1 MHWKDLFATKSLAQL
16 DAEAKGE
23 NRLRRVLGPIGL
35 TSLGIGAII
44 GSGIFVM
51 TGEMTANAAGPS
63 ILLSFVITGVCC
75 ALAALCYAEFAS
87 MAPVAGSAYTYAY
100 TTLGEL
106 FAWIIGWDLILEYAM
121 SAAVVA
127 ASWSKYFN
135 RLTDEIFGWHLP
147 HTLSNDPFAAVDA
160 GWFNLPAVV
169 ILLLVTAV
177 LVVGIRESAMA
188 NTTMVAIKIGVVLFV
203 IIMGLFYFNKDNW
216 TEIPDWY
223 RRFPEEHLFAT
234 EAEEYVKKN
243 EGLKGHA
250 LNERQKALIEQTT
263 ARHKIEIAGRYGT
276 AEQIRKVESRYAEQ
290 LPSKPEDVN
299 AVESILRS
307 SREDAPKEAAK
318 KWGVLGLLGVSDTLA
333 GFDDKTRNAFFPYGI
348 SGVMFGAA
356 MLFFVY
362 LGFDSVSTHAEEAVK
377 PARDVPFGIIAS
389 LVLCTL
395 LYMGVAAVLIGLKPY
410 VDIDAETGVA
420 SAFEESKFAKVLI
433 SLGALAGMTSVLLI
447 TLLSQARIFLAMARD
462 GLLPHRLFGTVHP
475 RFRTPHVSTILT
487 GVSMAVVA
495 ALTPITALEEMVNIG
510 TYLAFIIV
518 CAAVWIMRH
527 RYPDANRPFRCPLI
541 NFVAPAG
548 ILINLLMMLFLGP
561 HTWERL
567 FIWLGIG
574 LLIYLLFGYHFS
586 LLRLKPLEDPTAIRK
601 GLPPGA
607 ETGIMK

>member
-63 ILLSFVITGVCC
+63 ILVSFVITGTCC

-100 TTLGEL
+100 ATLGEL

-127 ASWSKYFN
+127 SGWSKYFN
-135 RLTDEIFGWHLP
+135 RLTHGLFGWKLP
-147 HTLSNDPFAAVDA
+147 TTLSNDPFAKVDP

-177 LVVGIRESAMA
+177 LVVGIRESALA
-188 NTTMVAIKIGVVLFV
+188 NTTMVFVKIGVVVFV
-203 IIMGLFYFNKDNW
+203 IFAGLFYFNRENW

-234 EAEEYVKKN
+234 EAAKYAKEQEQ
-243 EGLKGHA
+243 LKGDA
-250 LNERQKALIEQTT
+250 LGERQKKLIDQTT
-263 ARHKIEIAGRYGT
+263 ARHKIEIAKKYGT
-276 AEQIRKVESRYAEQ
+276 PEQIRKVESRFAKQ
-290 LPSKPEDVN
+290 LPTESEDVR
-299 AVESILRS
+299 AVEAILKE
-307 SREDAPKEAAK
+307 SREKAPKKAAEN
-318 KWGVLGLLGVSDTLA
+318 WGVLGLLGVNETLER
-333 GFDDKTRNAFFPYGI
+333 FDDSTRNAFFPYGI

-362 LGFDSVSTHAEEAVK
+362 LGFDSVSTHAEEAVN
-377 PARDVPFGIIAS
+377 PPRDVPIGIIGS
-389 LVLCTL
+389 LVICTA

-410 VDIDAETGVA
+410 VDIDPDTGVA
-420 SAFEESKFAKVLI
+420 SAFEESKFAMILI
-433 SLGALAGMTSVLLI
+433 SLGGLAGMTSVLLI

-475 RFRTPHVSTILT
+475 RFRTPHASTMVT
-487 GVSMAVVA
+487 GVSMAAIA

-518 CAAVWIMRH
+518 CAAVWLLRYRH
-527 RYPDANRPFRCPLI
+527 PDAKRPFRCPLI
-541 NFVAPAG
+541 DIVAPAG
-548 ILINLLMMLFLGP
+548 ILINLLMMLFLQP

-567 FIWLGIG
+567 FIWLAIG
-574 LLIYLLFGYHFS
+574 LTIYFLFGYHFS
-586 LLRLKPLEDPTAIRK
+586 MLRRQAPVAGTP
-601 GLPPGA
+601 
-607 ETGIMK
+607 

>member
-1 MHWKDLFATKSLAQL
+1 MNWKDLFATKSLAQL

-63 ILLSFVITGVCC
+63 ILVSFVITGVCC

-100 TTLGEL
+100 ATLGEL

-127 ASWSKYFN
+127 VGWSKYFN
-135 RLTDEIFGWHLP
+135 RLTQDLFGWQLP
-147 HTLSNDPFAAVDA
+147 ATLANDPFAKVDP

-169 ILLLVTAV
+169 ILLTVTAV

-188 NTTMVAIKIGVVLFV
+188 NTTMVIVKIGVVVFV
-203 IIMGLFYFNKDNW
+203 VIAGLFYFNKENW

-223 RRFPEEHLFAT
+223 RRFPEEHLFAAN
-234 EAEEYVKKN
+234 AEKYVEEQ

-250 LNERQKALIEQTT
+250 LSDRQKTLIEQTT
-263 ARHKIEIAGRYGT
+263 ARHKIEIAGKYGSP
-276 AEQIRKVESRYAEQ
+276 EQIQKVETRFAGQ
-290 LPSKPEDVN
+290 LPSKPEDVR
-299 AVESILRS
+299 AVEWILDI
-307 SREDAPKEAAK
+307 SRKEAPQEAAK
-318 KWGVLGLLGVSDTLA
+318 KWGVLGLLGVSETLA
-333 GFDDKTRNAFFPYGI
+333 GFDDHTRNAFFPYGI

-377 PARDVPFGIIAS
+377 PARDVPIGIIGS
-389 LVLCTL
+389 LVICTL

-410 VDIDAETGVA
+410 PDIDPDTGVA
-420 SAFEESKFAKVLI
+420 SAFEENNFAKILI
-433 SLGALAGMTSVLLI
+433 SFGGLAGMTSVLLI

-487 GVSMAVVA
+487 GVSMAAVA
-495 ALTPITALEEMVNIG
+495 ALTPISALEQMVNIG

-518 CAAVWIMRH
+518 CTAVWILRY
-527 RYPDANRPFRCPLI
+527 RYPDAKRPFRCPMI
-541 NFVAPAG
+541 DFVAPAG
-548 ILINLLMMLFLGP
+548 ILINLLSMLFLAP
-561 HTWERL
+561 ITWVRL

-586 LLRLKPLEDPTAIRK
+586 MLRRGNPHGDVVPET
-601 GLPPGA
+601 PPVA
-607 ETGIMK
+607 

>member
-51 TGEMTANAAGPS
+51 TGDMTANAAGPS
-63 ILLSFVITGVCC
+63 ILVSFVITGVCC

-100 TTLGEL
+100 ATLGEL

-127 ASWSKYFN
+127 SGWSKYFN
-135 RLTDEIFGWHLP
+135 RLTHDMFGWQLP
-147 HTLSNDPFAAVDA
+147 STLSNDPFAPVDA

-169 ILLLVTAV
+169 ILLLVTTV

-188 NTTMVAIKIGVVLFV
+188 NTTMVVIKIGVVVFV
-203 IIMGLFYFNKDNW
+203 IIAGLFYFNKDNW
-216 TEIPDWY
+216 TEVPDWA
-223 RRFPEEHLFAT
+223 RRWPEEHLFAA
-234 EAEEYVKKN
+234 EAEKWVEKK
-243 EGLKGHA
+243 EKLKGDA
-250 LNERQKALIEQTT
+250 LSERQKALIEQTI
-263 ARHKIEIAGRYGT
+263 ARHKIDVARKHGT
-276 AEQIRKVESRYAEQ
+276 AEQIRKVEARYTSDLPEQ
-290 LPSKPEDVN
+290 PEDQR
-299 AVESILRS
+299 AVAWILVRA
-307 SREDAPKEAAK
+307 REDAPEEAAK

-333 GFDDKTRNAFFPYGI
+333 RFDDHTRNDFFPYGI

-362 LGFDSVSTHAEEAVK
+362 LGFDSVSTHAEEAVN
-377 PARDVPFGIIAS
+377 PPRDVPIGIIGS

-395 LYMGVAAVLIGLKPY
+395 LYMGVAAVMIGLKPY
-410 VDIDAETGVA
+410 VDIDPDTGVA
-420 SAFEESKFAKVLI
+420 SAFEESKFAKILI

-495 ALTPITALEEMVNIG
+495 AFTPIAALEEMVNIG

-518 CAAVWIMRH
+518 CAAVWLLRY
-527 RYPDANRPFRCPLI
+527 RYPDAKRPFRCPWI
-541 NFVAPAG
+541 DVVAPAG
-548 ILINLLMMLFLGP
+548 ILINFLMMLFLQP

-567 FIWLGIG
+567 LIWLGIG
-574 LLIYLLFGYHFS
+574 LAIYFLFGYHFS
-586 LLRLKPLEDPTAIRK
+586 MLRQKPQAPAGSTN
-601 GLPPGA
+601 
-607 ETGIMK
+607 

>member
-1 MHWKDLFATKSLAQL
+1 MHWKDLFATKSLEML

-23 NRLRRVLGPIGL
+23 NRLHRVLGPIGL

-44 GSGIFVM
+44 GTGIFVF
-51 TGEMTANAAGPS
+51 TGELTANAAGPS
-63 ILLSFVITGVCC
+63 ILVSFVITGVCC

-100 TTLGEL
+100 ATLGEL

-127 ASWSKYFN
+127 AGWSKYFN
-135 RLTDEIFGWHLP
+135 RLTYELVGWQLP
-147 HTLSNDPFAAVDA
+147 STLSNDPFAKVDA
-160 GWFNLPAVV
+160 GWLNLPAAV

-188 NTTMVAIKIGVVLFV
+188 NTTMVVVKIGVVLFV
-203 IIMGLFYFNKDNW
+203 IVAGLLYFNTDNW

-223 RRFPEEHLFAT
+223 RRFPEEHLFA
-234 EAEEYVKKN
+234 EKAEKWVEDN
-243 EGLKGHA
+243 EGLKGEA
-250 LNERQKALIEQTT
+250 LSERQKALITQTT
-263 ARHKIEIAGRYGT
+263 ARHKIEIARQHGT
-276 AEQIRKVESRYAEQ
+276 PEQITKVEARFKENQ
-290 LPSKPEDVN
+290 PSTPEDQR
-299 AVESILRS
+299 AVEWILQN
-307 SREDAPKEAAK
+307 SRGLEAKKKAAE
-318 KWGVLGLLGVSDTLA
+318 KWGVLGLLGVNDALA
-333 GFDDKTRNAFFPYGI
+333 SLDDNTRNAFFPYGI

-362 LGFDSVSTHAEEAVK
+362 LGFDSVSTHAEEAVN
-377 PARDVPFGIIAS
+377 PPRDVPIGIIGS

-395 LYMGVAAVLIGLKPY
+395 LYMGVATVLIGLMPY
-410 VDIDAETGVA
+410 VDIDPDTGVA
-420 SAFEESKFAKVLI
+420 SAFEESKFAKILI

-487 GVSMAVVA
+487 GVSMAIVA

-518 CAAVWIMRH
+518 CAAVWVLRY
-527 RYPDANRPFRCPLI
+527 RYPDAKRPFRCPMI
-541 NFVAPAG
+541 DVIAPAG

-574 LLIYLLFGYHFS
+574 FVIYFLFGYHFS
-586 LLRLKPLEDPTAIRK
+586 ALRHRQNSSATNASS
-601 GLPPGA
+601 G
-607 ETGIMK
+607 